1 MVYIKNIY
9 IGLLVFPLIA
19 AVFTL
24 PYALYQYNRH
34 GSVSKY
40 RTLIIYSYI
49 LYMLIAFFMVSLP
62 LPERSSTVG
71 NRWQDHLNLIPFR
84 QIWLYWRNRALSIE
98 NLRAY
103 MTSFSLWQL
112 LFNILLTMPFGVY
125 MRYYFKQSLPRTIL
139 YSFLLS
145 LFYETS
151 QLTAL
156 FGLYPGPYR
165 LADVEDLICN
175 TMGGAVGWQI
185 AYVFMMVL
193 PSRDEIDAQ
202 CRVAGRKVT
211 GMRRIWSAL
220 FDYTCSDILC
230 EVIIGGLAIVFPE
243 LIDFSDYGL
252 SYNWTFFCVL
262 SLIQVVLTGGSTL
275 GHGICRMVLV
285 SEKGGR
291 ASTGQLVKRYLYLW
305 LFTEFP
311 FLIAGWLTDGP
322 FGPLDNPFIILA
334 LYALSRLY
342 FAAYAV
348 IVVFGKNAR
357 MPHEK
362 LSGTY
367 YMATSVPEQNK

>member
-1 MVYIKNIY
+1 MVYLTNIY
-9 IGLLVFPLIA
+9 TGLLVFPLIA

-24 PYALYQYNRH
+24 PYALYQYNKH

-156 FGLYPGPYR
+156 FGIYPGPYR

-175 TMGGAVGWQI
+175 TLGGAVGWQI

-202 CRVAGRKVT
+202 CRAAGKKVT
-211 GMRRIWSAL
+211 GMRRLWSTL
-220 FDYTCSDILC
+220 FDFVFIDVLFDVLLGVFAIL
-230 EVIIGGLAIVFPE
+230 FPM
-243 LIDFSDYGL
+243 LIDY
-252 SYNWTFFCVL
+252 T
-262 SLIQVVLTGGSTL
+262 
-275 GHGICRMVLV
+275 
-285 SEKGGR
+285 
-291 ASTGQLVKRYLYLW
+291 
-305 LFTEFP
+305 
-311 FLIAGWLTDGP
+311 
-322 FGPLDNPFIILA
+322 
-334 LYALSRLY
+334 
-342 FAAYAV
+342 
-348 IVVFGKNAR
+348 
-357 MPHEK
+357 
-362 LSGTY
+362 
-367 YMATSVPEQNK
+367 